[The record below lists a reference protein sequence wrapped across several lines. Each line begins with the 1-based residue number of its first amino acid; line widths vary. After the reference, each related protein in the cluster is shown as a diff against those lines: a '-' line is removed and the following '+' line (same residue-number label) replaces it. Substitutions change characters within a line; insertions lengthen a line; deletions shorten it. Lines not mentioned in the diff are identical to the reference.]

1 MDRRGPVAQNPGASW
16 PQPHPTGTQ
25 PLFPQLPAADLALC
39 AVFVLVAYFIR
50 GIVGFGSGLIAISL
64 LALLLPLSVAV
75 PAVALTDYLA
85 SAGQGIGNRRAVLW
99 ASIWPLLP
107 FMLSG
112 VLTALWLFQ
121 QVDPGLLTRGLG
133 AFVIGYALY
142 TLSGLHPGRI
152 EGARRAAPLGALG
165 ALIGTLF
172 GTATAATIFLIEGS
186 TRLVGYLGSGFF
198 TRDALTLSALALPL
212 MVLGLYAGHQV
223 HTRVSETTFK
233 RLISL
238 LLVASGLAL
247 MLK

>member
-1 MDRRGPVAQNPGASW
+1 M
-16 PQPHPTGTQ
+16 
-25 PLFPQLPAADLALC
+25 LPQLPAANLALC
-39 AVFVLVAYFIR
+39 AAFVLIAYFIR
-50 GIVGFGSGLIAISL
+50 GILGFGSGLIAISL
-64 LALLLPLSVAV
+64 LALLLPLSMAV

-85 SAGQGIGNRRAVLW
+85 SASQGLGNRRAVLW

-107 FMLSG
+107 FMLAG

-133 AFVIGYALY
+133 VFVIGYALY

-152 EGARRAAPLGALG
+152 ERAGRAAPVGALG

-172 GTATAATIFLIEGS
+172 GTGGPFYVAYLQLWGPAKAQFRATAATIFLIEGT

-198 TRDALTLSALALPL
+198 TREALTLSALALPL
-212 MVLGLYAGHQV
+212 MALGLYAGHHA
-223 HTRVSETTFK
+223 HTRISETTFK